1 MEQGRLIPI
10 GELAKKAGMTSRAI
24 RYYEEL
30 GLIGRAVRTKGGF
43 RLYTEDELRKLHF
56 IKDLQLLDLSLSEIR
71 ELFLKRR
78 GARTGSEMAPP
89 AEAFFRQQLE
99 EVEARI
105 AKYQAIRQALLETLE
120 ILQVCTVCDL
130 QPCKETCSNCRFIPG
145 WEQVPLPMQV
155 LTAAF

>member
-1 MEQGRLIPI
+1 MPI
-10 GELAKKAGMTSRAI
+10 GELARKAGMTSRTI

-43 RLYTEDELRKLHF
+43 RLYTEDELRKLQF

-71 ELFLKRR
+71 ELFLKRK

-89 AEAFFRQQLE
+89 AVAFFRRQLE

-105 AKYQAIRQALLETLE
+105 AKYQAIRRALLETIE

-130 QPCKETCSNCRFIPG
+130 QPCKETCSNCRFLTG
-145 WEQVPLPMQV
+145 REQVPLPMQV
-155 LTAAF
+155 LTAAS